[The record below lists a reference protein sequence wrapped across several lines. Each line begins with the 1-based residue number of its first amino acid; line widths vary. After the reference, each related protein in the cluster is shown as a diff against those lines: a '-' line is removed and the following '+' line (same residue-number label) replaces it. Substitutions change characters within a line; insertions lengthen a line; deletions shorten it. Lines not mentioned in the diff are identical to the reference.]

1 MWRVT
6 GIQSELSPGL
16 IPNLALCNLFQLFK
30 FCMASNSSWISSSVH
45 WNSGELFRDILI
57 LDSHQDY
64 FLFNFFSSLTFFT
77 IFGNLI
83 YFSRSFMLTTSQL
96 SAYIWRN
103 KQSLS
108 SYCIAPNGKRKRAGS
123 IQLYF
128 CFHWTAKCDRSL
140 GNRRKSNPI

>member
-57 LDSHQDY
+57 LDSQQDY
-64 FLFNFFSSLTFFT
+64 FLVFFKPDFFYY
-77 IFGNLI
+77 IGNLI

-96 SAYIWRN
+96 SAYVWHN
-103 KQSLS
+103 KQSWS

-140 GNRRKSNPI
+140 GNRQKSNPI